1 MAQTKAIDL
10 INPEV
15 MADAIAAEL
24 ENKIRF
30 APYAKI
36 DNTLVGRPG
45 DTITRP
51 RYAYIGPAEDL
62 QEGVP
67 MDTTKLSM
75 TTTTVTVKEAGK
87 AVEVTE
93 TAILTNV
100 DGTLA
105 EANNQIGLSIADKL
119 EIDYLASMAT
129 TALQFDGTATTAA
142 NVIDAIALFNDE
154 DEEEY
159 ILFINPT
166 DYTALYK
173 EMVVGNTFLSMA
185 QLAELLGLKDIVRTR
200 RVAEGT
206 SYIQKQ
212 GAVEIVYKKRPEIKA
227 DDDILA
233 RTVVL
238 AGNTFY
244 VTNLYNEG
252 GVVKLEAKI

>member
-1 MAQTKAIDL
+1 MAQTKAVDL

-15 MADAIAAEL
+15 MADAISAEL

-30 APYAKI
+30 APYARI
-36 DNTLVGRPG
+36 DTTLQSRAG

-51 RYAYIGPAEDL
+51 KYAYIGAAEDL
-62 QEGVP
+62 TEGVP
-67 MDTTKLSM
+67 MDTSKLSM
-75 TTTTVTVKEAGK
+75 TTTQVTVKEAGK

-105 EANNQIGLSIADKL
+105 EANSQLGLSMSDKM
-119 EIDYLASMAT
+119 EIDYLATLGT

-154 DEEEY
+154 DAGQY

-173 EMVVGNTFLSMA
+173 EMVVGNSFLRQD
-185 QLAELLGLKDIVRTR
+185 QLAELLGLSAIVKTNRLS
-200 RVAEGT
+200 AGT

-227 DDDILA
+227 DEDILA
-233 RTVVL
+233 RSVVI

-244 VTNLYNEG
+244 TTNLYNEG
-252 GVVKLEAKI
+252 GVVKLETIV